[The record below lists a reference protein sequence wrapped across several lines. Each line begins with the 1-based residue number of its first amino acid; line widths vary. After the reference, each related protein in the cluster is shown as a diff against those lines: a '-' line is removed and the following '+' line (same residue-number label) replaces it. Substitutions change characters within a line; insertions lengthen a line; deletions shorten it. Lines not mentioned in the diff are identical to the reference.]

1 MKKQIT
7 TSIMAAILTMGFM
20 AGAHAWTL
28 NNDSSRISF
37 GSVKKDVVG
46 ESHSFNKMSGSVSDS
61 GEVSIEIDLA
71 SVQTNIDIR
80 NERMLEHVFKGVAT
94 AKLSAELDME
104 DVNSLAVGDSTVTEI
119 EGVLGFLGVE
129 VEVEAEM
136 FVVRIAENRV
146 MATTNDL
153 VYISTEDLGID
164 AGIDKLMELAK
175 LPSITRTTPVTAR
188 LIFDNE

>member
-1 MKKQIT
+1 MKKPIT
-7 TSIMAAILTMGFM
+7 TSIAAAIFTMGFIV
-20 AGAHAWTL
+20 GAHAWTL

-46 ESHSFNKMSGSVSDS
+46 ESHSFNKVSGSVSDS

-104 DVNSLAVGDSTVTEI
+104 EVNSLAVGDSTVTEI

-175 LPSITRTTPVTAR
+175 LPSITRTTPVSAR
-188 LIFDNE
+188 LIFDN